1 MQFRHV
7 DLVSIGPPSSEV
19 LIKSHFCPIS
29 HCYYN
34 VFFDFLN
41 CTNAG
46 VPLLFWNPFFFLSH
60 PSSQKGPSM
69 CKSLFTGMFSYSYSE
84 NRPMAQN
91 LTFLSILKFMI
102 GQHRD
107 HSKWLLPPYNTK
119 LCGFWRKGSHYW
131 GCGKRGTEYTGP
143 PISRELSI
151 FLAVTQVESTFYG
164 FKRLLGRKAG
174 DPRITEEMGGRYG

>member
-1 MQFRHV
+1 MFW
-7 DLVSIGPPSSEV
+7 SN
-19 LIKSHFCPIS
+19 LIFARFSHR
-29 HCYYN
+29 YYN
-34 VFFDFLN
+34 VLFYFFWTALM
-41 CTNAG
+41 
-46 VPLLFWNPFFFLSH
+46 VESPFYFEIRFSFCHTQVLK
-60 PSSQKGPSM
+60 KGWACAKAYLPG
-69 CKSLFTGMFSYSYSE
+69 CLAIVIA
-84 NRPMAQN
+84 RIPMAQN
-91 LTFLSILKFMI
+91 LTYLNLLKFMI

-174 DPRITEEMGGRYG
+174 DPRITAEMGGRYG